1 MSTASEHE
9 TGPHLPD
16 KSAEIPLWEQVRRDI
31 SRRLEAGEFGGT
43 FPGEFALVEQ
53 YGVSRHTIREALRS
67 LREEGIVTAH
77 RGRTSKIA
85 QPTEI
90 EQPLGTLYSLFAA
103 VEAGGKTQRSIVRR
117 IEILED
123 AEITA
128 RLGGVPSGTPLLY
141 LERLRLADDTPLA
154 LDRIW
159 FPADI
164 AGKLVEVDFTRTA
177 FYDQLYK
184 VCGVRLTG
192 GHEDIRAVLG
202 TARERELLEV
212 PESVALFSIE
222 RIGELNSRAVE
233 WRHTLVRGDRF
244 AVSTQ
249 FSGLH
254 GFHMDVVTD
263 AENGTS

>member
-1 MSTASEHE
+1 MNTE
-9 TGPHLPD
+9 TDDEPGPHLPD
-16 KSAEIPLWEQVRRDI
+16 KTADVPLWEQVRRDI
-31 SRRLEAGEFGGT
+31 SRRLAAGEFGGV

-53 YGVSRHTIREALRS
+53 YGVSRHTIREALRT

-85 QPTEI
+85 GPTEI

-103 VEAGGKTQRSIVRR
+103 VEAEGKTQRSVVRR

-123 AEITA
+123 AEIAA
-128 RLGGVPSGTPLLY
+128 RLGQPATTPLLF
-141 LERLRLADDTPLA
+141 LERLRLADETPLG

-164 AGKLVEVDFTRTA
+164 AGKLVDVDFTRTA
-177 FYDQLYK
+177 FYEQLYK

-192 GHEDIRAVLG
+192 GHENIRAVLG
-202 TARERELLEV
+202 TERERELLEV
-212 PESVALFSIE
+212 PEGVALFSIE
-222 RIGELNSRAVE
+222 RTGELNTRPVE

-244 AVSTQ
+244 AVSTE

-254 GFHMDVVTD
+254 GFHMDVITD
-263 AENGTS
+263 EEPTP

>member
-1 MSTASEHE
+1 MSTAPDIEP
-9 TGPHLPD
+9 GPRLPD
-16 KSAEIPLWEQVRRDI
+16 KSADIPLWEQVRRDI
-31 SRRLEAGEFGGT
+31 SRRLEAGEFGGV
-43 FPGEFALVEQ
+43 FPGEFSLVEQ

-103 VEAGGKTQRSIVRR
+103 VEAGGKTQRSLVRR
-117 IEILED
+117 IEILHD
-123 AEITA
+123 TEICG
-128 RLGGVPSGTPLLY
+128 RLGMQPDAPLLY
-141 LERLRLADDTPLA
+141 LERLRLSDETPLA

-164 AGKLVEVDFTRTA
+164 AGKLVDVDFSRTA
-177 FYDQLYK
+177 FYDELYR

-192 GHEDIRAVLG
+192 GHENIRAVLG
-202 TARERELLEV
+202 TERERELLEV
-212 PESVALFSIE
+212 PPSVALFSIE
-222 RIGELNSRAVE
+222 RTGELNSRSVE

-254 GFHMDVVTD
+254 GFHMDVTTD
-263 AENGTS
+263 EEPAG